1 MRAASSY
8 CRAGH
13 CEGGRG
19 SASGA
24 ATRERTPSPAW
35 RLRSASRE
43 GAPSAPANFYMDQ
56 NPHDATLKKSWCRR
70 MAKGG
75 GARAHEPAQRG
86 WSPARPA
93 RRPAPE
99 LRPRARPPAEPS
111 PKRMNQPRPAARP
124 PRFLFSFSTPPAAGA
139 ARPTAAAFREHRA
152 PHGLGAARPLLDST
166 PRSPGATAR
175 PAPGRHAASPPHH
188 PRAVPRC
195 SLRGTVASVC
205 FRGAAGTR
213 CDRSGGKPGV
223 ESPPPARPPPR
234 SRPRA
239 RAAAHLARADPH
251 VQPSPAC
258 PGGPELRVSTT
269 PRAFPGEPDGSH
281 KLGYLETPESVSVGL
296 DFRVSEGLGF
306 AYLKRTGWLWE

>member
-24 ATRERTPSPAW
+24 AGLGNARPLQLGVSVQRPGRA
-35 RLRSASRE
+35 RQVRQ
-43 GAPSAPANFYMDQ
+43 ANFYMDQ

-75 GARAHEPAQRG
+75 WRA
-86 WSPARPA
+86 
-93 RRPAPE
+93 
-99 LRPRARPPAEPS
+99 RPRARPAEGASGPRRDLRGDRPRAAAPRPPLLPS
-111 PKRMNQPRPAARP
+111 LHSKRMNQPRPAARP

-139 ARPTAAAFREHRA
+139 ARLHRRSFPGTLPLAPRTA
-152 PHGLGAARPLLDST
+152 LGAARPLLDST

-175 PAPGRHAASPPHH
+175 PGPWSPRRFAAAS

-205 FRGAAGTR
+205 FRGAAGDP

-234 SRPRA
+234 VAPARARPRTWPA
-239 RAAAHLARADPH
+239 RTPH
-251 VQPSPAC
+251 IQPSPAR
-258 PGGPELRVSTT
+258 PGGPEPPRLHHPASFPWRTRRVAQTGLFRT
-269 PRAFPGEPDGSH
+269 RAIS
-281 KLGYLETPESVSVGL
+281 
-296 DFRVSEGLGF
+296 FRGF
-306 AYLKRTGWLWE
+306 GF